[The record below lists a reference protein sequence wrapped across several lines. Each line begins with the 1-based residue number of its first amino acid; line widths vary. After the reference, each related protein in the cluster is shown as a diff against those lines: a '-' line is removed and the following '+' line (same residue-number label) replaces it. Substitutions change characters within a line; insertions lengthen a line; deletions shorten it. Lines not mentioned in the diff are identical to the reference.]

1 MSLTSAWFLPDCDT
15 SLRRTRCVK
24 VLMME
29 RELEAEIRRNKGES
43 ELELELELEKVWE
56 ETGRE
61 STVAS
66 EKEEAK
72 MGWGKEERMD
82 RATKCEGRGRE
93 AMVGSETAA
102 ERRGTGDLAKEF
114 QMVEESAKR

>member
-1 MSLTSAWFLPDCDT
+1 
-15 SLRRTRCVK
+15 
-24 VLMME
+24 MME
-29 RELEAEIRRNKGES
+29 RELEAESRRDKGES
-43 ELELELELEKVWE
+43 GLELEKVWE